1 MAQSQKFSDGEEARG
16 AWAKPLRPEEVS
28 GEEYNKACG
37 DKFKHMG
44 NIVLDTSSRRQT
56 TIDVVFIS
64 DSQKSQ
70 WIKISENI
78 YMITRNGK
86 VMKIGGTRT
95 GMAARWISY
104 KCGHC
109 VPQRMKKSGTPFPGK
124 MSVTNAHL
132 YHTIEKDLLS
142 EEPGNWSFWSW
153 TLPETLVEVVIL
165 GEPTTVVAQT
175 YHAYESKCIRKFTEV
190 AGHIPQLCNNSDPSY
205 R

>member
-1 MAQSQKFSDGEEARG
+1 MTQSRKFTNGEAARA
-16 AWAKPLRPEEVS
+16 AWSKDLRVEVVS
-28 GEEYNKACG
+28 TEEYNLVCG
-37 DKFKHMG
+37 NKFKHAG

-56 TIDVVFIS
+56 TIEVGFIS

-70 WIKISENI
+70 WNKVSENI
-78 YMITRNGK
+78 YIITRDGK

-95 GMAARWISY
+95 GMAARWSSY

-109 VPQRMKKSGTPFPGK
+109 VPERTKKSGTPFPGK

-153 TLPETLVEVVIL
+153 ELPETLVEVVIL

-175 YHAYESKCIRKFTEV
+175 YHAYESKCIGKFAEA
-190 AGHIPQLCNNSDPSY
+190 AGHMPQLCNNSDPSY